1 MVFSSFALNAQ
12 VTNSTLSGKV
22 TDSEG
27 LEVIGATIQ
36 ATHIPTGSLYGTTT
50 NENGVFS
57 IPNMRSGGPYKV
69 EITYVGFQD
78 VTDETVYLPLGSEFI
93 LNKTM
98 NAGVA
103 LDEVEVVGTK
113 SSIINS
119 NRTGAST
126 NLSSAQINSLPTISR
141 SITDFTRMSPQ
152 AQGGSGFA
160 GRDGRYNNI
169 QIDGANFNNNFGLS
183 SNNLPGGG
191 SQPIS
196 LDAIEEIQV
205 NVAPYDVRQTNFTG
219 AGINAVTRSG
229 TNTFSG
235 SAYGFYRDQDFNGY
249 KVGADTIPQG
259 DKITSKVIGAR
270 LGGALIKNKLF
281 FFVNGEYESNVRPGI
296 TLVPSAPGRTGD
308 NVSRTTLEDMALVSN
323 YVKETYG
330 YDTGTSEGYANNFA
344 TKNYKAI
351 ARLDWNINQ
360 MHKLTLRY
368 NQMVAT
374 DDQVVNGS
382 SGPNPRSSSNRI
394 SRNSYAFE
402 NANYN
407 FENSVRSFTAELNS
421 NFKGNLSNQ
430 LLVTYTKIQDTR
442 GSKSDIFPFIDIKK
456 DGDAYMSLGYELFS
470 YKNDGAV

>member
-1 MVFSSFALNAQ
+1 MKKIYFLFLMVFSSFALNAQ

-152 AQGGSGFA
+152 AQGGS
-160 GRDGRYNNI
+160 D
-169 QIDGANFNNNFGLS
+169 L
-183 SNNLPGGG
+183 L
-191 SQPIS
+191 
-196 LDAIEEIQV
+196 EEMV
-205 NVAPYDVRQTNFTG
+205 
-219 AGINAVTRSG
+219 
-229 TNTFSG
+229 
-235 SAYGFYRDQDFNGY
+235 
-249 KVGADTIPQG
+249 DTIIFRLMVQ
-259 DKITSKVIGAR
+259 TST
-270 LGGALIKNKLF
+270 
-281 FFVNGEYESNVRPGI
+281 I
-296 TLVPSAPGRTGD
+296 TLV
-308 NVSRTTLEDMALVSN
+308 
-323 YVKETYG
+323 
-330 YDTGTSEGYANNFA
+330 
-344 TKNYKAI
+344 
-351 ARLDWNINQ
+351 
-360 MHKLTLRY
+360 
-368 NQMVAT
+368 
-374 DDQVVNGS
+374 
-382 SGPNPRSSSNRI
+382 
-394 SRNSYAFE
+394 
-402 NANYN
+402 
-407 FENSVRSFTAELNS
+407 
-421 NFKGNLSNQ
+421 
-430 LLVTYTKIQDTR
+430 
-442 GSKSDIFPFIDIKK
+442 
-456 DGDAYMSLGYELFS
+456 
-470 YKNDGAV
+470 